1 MDFSKIKKLIN
12 LIRYDI
18 IVSTT
23 LVGSGHPTSSL
34 SAVELMSVL
43 FFCGFFKFYKNDLK
57 NINNDKII
65 LSKGHAAPL
74 LYALYHV
81 VGILTLDDIKSLRKF
96 SSNLKG
102 HLVPKLKFI
111 DVATGSLG
119 QGLSI
124 ALGMALGAKL
134 KNINNSRY
142 FALIGDSE
150 TAEGQFW
157 EAIQLGSFYKLNNLI
172 GIIDVN
178 RLGQRGET
186 MIGWDIKTYEK
197 RVSSFGWKTYI
208 IKDGHDINEIYEVFT
223 NVLNYTKTKDAHP
236 SMIIAKTIKGK
247 GISFLEN

>member
-1 MDFSKIKKLIN
+1 M
-12 LIRYDI
+12 
-18 IVSTT
+18 
-23 LVGSGHPTSSL
+23 
-34 SAVELMSVL
+34 
-43 FFCGFFKFYKNDLK
+43 
-57 NINNDKII
+57 
-65 LSKGHAAPL
+65 
-74 LYALYHV
+74 YALYHAA
-81 VGILTLDDIKSLRKF
+81 GILTLDDIKSLRKF
-96 SSNLKG
+96 SSYLEG
-102 HLVPKLKFI
+102 HLVPKLEFI

-197 RVSSFGWKTYI
+197 RISSFGWKTFI
-208 IKDGHDINEIYEVFT
+208 IKDGHDINEIYEVYT
-223 NVLNYTKTKDAHP
+223 NALNYTKTKDARP
-236 SMIIAKTIKGK
+236 SMFIAKTIKGK
-247 GISFLEN
+247 DVSFLENKNNWHGKTLSKEEMESALKELGNIDLNIKGTIIEPFVNKINELNYDK